1 MLAPDS
7 SRPLP
12 RLIIAGG
19 GVAALEA
26 LVGLHELAP
35 GRLDV
40 LLVSPSD
47 DFAYRPLQV
56 GEPFGFADGRRYPI
70 DILCHDLGARFA
82 HSAVTSVDPG
92 AREVE
97 LAGGT
102 RLGYDLLLLAAGAQA
117 YPAFEDGVT
126 FDRESLP
133 EDFDEVLSASDEGLA
148 EKIAIVV
155 PAGVTW
161 TLPAYELA
169 LLTAGRAPRC
179 EVTLVTHESAPLSV
193 FGERVGAA
201 TREILD
207 AAGVTLHTGEQ
218 PAVVSPTALRV
229 GWGWIEASRVVSL
242 PLLSG
247 RAIQGVPHD
256 EHGFVAVDGHGRVQ
270 GLDGVYAAGDG
281 TTLAIKQ
288 GGLAAQQADAVARHI
303 AAGVGAGDAPTDAA
317 RLVLRG
323 LLLTREGPRY
333 LRAEL
338 DDVERTSTIS
348 DEPLWWPPSKIA
360 SRWLSPYL
368 ERLDTLRLAGLV
380 APGTT
385 GP

>member
-1 MLAPDS
+1 MLARDS

-12 RLIIAGG
+12 RLVIAGG

-26 LVGLHELAP
+26 LVALHELAP

-47 DFAYRPLQV
+47 RFAYRPLQV

-70 DILCHDLGARFA
+70 DVLCHDLGARFA
-82 HSAVTSVDPG
+82 YGSVVAVDPG

-97 LAGGT
+97 LAGGN
-102 RLGYDLLLLAAGAQA
+102 RLGYDLLLLAVGAQA

-133 EDFDEVLSASDEGLA
+133 EDFDEVLSASDQGLA

-161 TLPAYELA
+161 SLPAYELA
-169 LLTAGRAPRC
+169 LLTAARAPRS
-179 EVTLVTHESAPLSV
+179 EVTVVTDEPSPLCA
-193 FGERVGAA
+193 FGERASAGVRA
-201 TREILD
+201 ILD
-207 AAGVTLHTGEQ
+207 AAGVRLHTGQQ
-218 PAVVSPTALRV
+218 PSVVSATALRI
-229 GWGWIEASRVVSL
+229 GWDWIEASRVVSL

-247 RAIQGVPHD
+247 HPIGGIAQD
-256 EHGFVAVDGHGRVQ
+256 EHGFIAVDADGAVP

-281 TTLAIKQ
+281 TTIAIKQ
-288 GGLAAQQADAVARHI
+288 GGLAAQQADAVARHV
-303 AAGVGAGDAPTDAA
+303 AAGIGAGSAPDSS

-368 ERLDTLRLAGLV
+368 ERLDTLRVSGLV
-380 APGTT
+380 ARGSEAP
-385 GP
+385 

>member
-1 MLAPDS
+1 MLAPDLS
-7 SRPLP
+7 SALP

-26 LVGLHELAP
+26 LVALHELAP
-35 GRLDV
+35 GRFDV

-47 DFAYRPLQV
+47 KFAYRPLQV
-56 GEPFGFADGRRYPI
+56 VEPFGFADGRRYPI
-70 DILCHDLGARFA
+70 DILCRDLGARFV
-82 HSAVTSVDPG
+82 HSSLLSVDHG

-97 LAGGT
+97 LVDRT
-102 RLGYDLLLLAAGAQA
+102 RLGYDVLLVAVGAKA

-155 PAGVTW
+155 PSGATW
-161 TLPAYELA
+161 SLPAYELA
-169 LLTAGRAPRC
+169 LLTAARAPRG
-179 EVTLVTHESAPLSV
+179 EVTLVTHEPDPLCV
-193 FGERVGAA
+193 FGERASAGVRA
-201 TREILD
+201 ILD
-207 AAGVTLHTGEQ
+207 AAGVALHTGER
-218 PAVVSPTALRV
+218 PSVVSATALRV
-229 GWGWIEASRVVSL
+229 GWDWIEASRVVSL

-247 RAIQGVPHD
+247 RAIGGIPHD
-256 EHGFVAVDGHGRVQ
+256 ERGFVSVDPHGCVP
-270 GLDGVYAAGDG
+270 GLEGVYAAGDG
-281 TTLAIKQ
+281 TTQDVKQ

-303 AAGVGAGDAPTDAA
+303 AARDGATSPPDVA

-338 DDVERTSTIS
+338 DDLDNTSTIS
-348 DEPLWWPPSKIA
+348 EEPLWWPPSKIA
-360 SRWLSPYL
+360 SRWLSPHL
-368 ERLDTLRLAGLV
+368 EHLDALQLSGRI
-380 APGTT
+380 APAA
-385 GP
+385 PAR